1 MNNLIECD
9 SCNKYIAG
17 NQVQLKDTTVKSGIQ
32 KRTWQCPY
40 CKKENL
46 IIIMNKTIKRMM
58 KENKEDRERIG
69 DIHKKAKL
77 LMDAGK
83 LKKDQATKN
92 IKEVEQINKR
102 IDKRTKG
109 IDEKARKLMDDY
121 ILSLR
126 VDA

>member
-1 MNNLIECD
+1 M
-9 SCNKYIAG
+9 KP
-17 NQVQLKDTTVKSGIQ
+17 NQIRISDHQVKPGIQ
-32 KRTWQCPY
+32 RKDWNCIH
-40 CKKENL
+40 CDHENL
-46 IIIMNKTIKRMM
+46 IMFINKTIKRMM

-69 DIHKKAKL
+69 GIHKKAKL

-83 LKKDQATKN
+83 LKKDQATNN
-92 IKEVEQINKR
+92 IKEVEKINKR
-102 IDKRTKG
+102 IDKRIKA